1 MSTWD
6 AVVLSGKVLRPVTVL
21 VIDLVRV
28 DTAAVVWLERVEK
41 KSVLLLLFP
50 LDGGD
55 ATFFDLLSLLL
66 LLLVVPFKR
75 ELVIIPPMRLHAPE

>member
-28 DTAAVVWLERVEK
+28 DTAAVVWVEREEK
-41 KSVLLLLFP
+41 KSVLLFP

-66 LLLVVPFKR
+66 VPFKR

>member
-28 DTAAVVWLERVEK
+28 DTAAVVWVERVEK
-41 KSVLLLLFP
+41 KSVLLLLLFP

-55 ATFFDLLSLLL
+55 ATFFDLLSWLLL
-66 LLLVVPFKR
+66 LVPFKR
-75 ELVIIPPMRLHAPE
+75 ELLIIPPMRLHAPE

>member
-28 DTAAVVWLERVEK
+28 DTAAVVWVERVEK
-41 KSVLLLLFP
+41 KSVLLLLLFP

-55 ATFFDLLSLLL
+55 ATLDLLSWLLL
-66 LLLVVPFKR
+66 LVPFKR